1 MFFEECTQSVVCR
14 LSREEALRRLAESQ
28 TSFNNS
34 QPSFNRQCLALAAP
48 RTETGPDGAPAVT
61 VRGSFGSFLVSFRI
75 TQTEECGTPASEATM
90 TMKMAPGPFIF
101 MSIFL
106 LLFLSFGFTSPYV
119 SFSELLR
126 MGVLLFLGFF
136 GPIYLIARLALPHA
150 ADRLWE
156 HLSRSFLR

>member
-1 MFFEECTQSVVCR
+1 
-14 LSREEALRRLAESQ
+14 
-28 TSFNNS
+28 
-34 QPSFNRQCLALAAP
+34 
-48 RTETGPDGAPAVT
+48 
-61 VRGSFGSFLVSFRI
+61 
-75 TQTEECGTPASEATM
+75 M